1 MRQARKPS
9 AERTNIVLDSK
20 LVERVKRLANV
31 KTTRD
36 AVHVALEHYV
46 RSRDYSGILA
56 LRGTG
61 GVLEGYDPKAVS
73 PPRWRNMLVDSSVWI
88 AYLRGDNLVEVAL
101 LSEALERG
109 EPVWLAPPILQEV
122 LQGADS
128 PDRFT
133 RWDRVL
139 GELPMVIAPDPR
151 EAARIAA
158 HLYARCRWVGVT
170 PRSANDCLI
179 ATHAI
184 RASMPLLHRDRD
196 FGLIAG
202 VEPKLMLVAVRQ

>member
-1 MRQARKPS
+1 
-9 AERTNIVLDSK
+9 
-20 LVERVKRLANV
+20 
-31 KTTRD
+31 
-36 AVHVALEHYV
+36 
-46 RSRDYSGILA
+46 
-56 LRGTG
+56 
-61 GVLEGYDPKAVS
+61 
-73 PPRWRNMLVDSSVWI
+73 MLVDSSVWI

-101 LSEALERG
+101 LSEALELA

-139 GELPMVIAPDPR
+139 GELPMVIALDPW
-151 EAARIAA
+151 EAARSAA
-158 HLYARCRWVGVT
+158 HLYARCRWAGVT

-184 RASMPLLHRDRD
+184 HASMPLLHRDRD

>member
-1 MRQARKPS
+1 
-9 AERTNIVLDSK
+9 
-20 LVERVKRLANV
+20 
-31 KTTRD
+31 
-36 AVHVALEHYV
+36 
-46 RSRDYSGILA
+46 
-56 LRGTG
+56 
-61 GVLEGYDPKAVS
+61 
-73 PPRWRNMLVDSSVWI
+73 MLVDSSVWI
-88 AYLRGDNLVEVAL
+88 AYLRGDNLAEVAL

-139 GELPMVIAPDPR
+139 GELPMVIVPDPR
-151 EAARIAA
+151 EAARSAA
-158 HLYARCRWVGVT
+158 HLYARCRWAGVI

-184 RASMPLLHRDRD
+184 HASMPLLHRDRD

>member
-1 MRQARKPS
+1 
-9 AERTNIVLDSK
+9 
-20 LVERVKRLANV
+20 
-31 KTTRD
+31 
-36 AVHVALEHYV
+36 
-46 RSRDYSGILA
+46 
-56 LRGTG
+56 
-61 GVLEGYDPKAVS
+61 
-73 PPRWRNMLVDSSVWI
+73 MLVDSSVWI

-101 LSEALERG
+101 LFEALERA

-151 EAARIAA
+151 EAARSAA
-158 HLYARCRWVGVT
+158 HLYARCRWAGVT

-184 RASMPLLHRDRD
+184 YADMPLLHLDRD
-196 FGLIAG
+196 FALIAG
-202 VEPKLMLVAVRQ
+202 IEPRLMLVAARQ

>member
-1 MRQARKPS
+1 
-9 AERTNIVLDSK
+9 
-20 LVERVKRLANV
+20 
-31 KTTRD
+31 
-36 AVHVALEHYV
+36 
-46 RSRDYSGILA
+46 
-56 LRGTG
+56 
-61 GVLEGYDPKAVS
+61 
-73 PPRWRNMLVDSSVWI
+73 MLVDSSVWI

-109 EPVWLAPPILQEV
+109 EPVWLAPPILREV

-151 EAARIAA
+151 EAARSAA
-158 HLYARCRWVGVT
+158 HLYPRCRWLGVT

-184 RASMPLLHRDRD
+184 HASMPLLHRDRD